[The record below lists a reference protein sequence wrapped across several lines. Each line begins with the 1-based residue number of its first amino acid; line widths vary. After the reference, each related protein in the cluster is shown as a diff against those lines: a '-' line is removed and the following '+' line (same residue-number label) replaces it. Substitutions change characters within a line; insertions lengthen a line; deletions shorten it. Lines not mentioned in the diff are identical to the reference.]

1 MEQRFKAAV
10 FDLDGTLLDT
20 SAGVLASVRYTIDHF
35 GLRPLEEEQLKK
47 FIGPPIQDSFAKVYG
62 LEGDILQEIATV
74 FRNRYKESDLLK
86 AVPYD
91 GIYDVF
97 ERLIESGIKPA
108 IATYKR
114 QDYAT
119 EILVYFGFD
128 KYTDIMYG
136 ADHENRLKKND
147 IIRNAIFD
155 AGVAKPGEA
164 VMVGDSDNDA
174 IGAKTLGVMFIGVT
188 YGFGF
193 HTTEDVEKF
202 PNIGVART
210 TDEISYLINKGR
222 I

>member
-1 MEQRFKAAV
+1 MEQRFKVAV

-20 SAGVLASVRYTIDHF
+20 SVGVLASVRYTIDHF
-35 GLRPLEEEQLKK
+35 GFRPLEEKQLKS
-47 FIGPPIQDSFAKVYG
+47 FIGPPIQDSFARVYG

-74 FRNRYKESDLLK
+74 FRNRYKEADLLR

-97 ERLIESGIKPA
+97 EKLHGGGIKPA

-119 EILVYFGFD
+119 EILVHFGFD
-128 KYTDIMYG
+128 RYTDIMYG
-136 ADHENRLKKND
+136 ADHENRLKKSD
-147 IIRNAIFD
+147 IIRNAICD
-155 AGVAKPGEA
+155 AGVSTPEEA

-174 IGAKTLGVMFIGVT
+174 TGAKLLGVKFIGVT

-193 HTTEDVEKF
+193 HSAADVEKF
-202 PNIGVART
+202 PNIGAAQT
-210 TDEISYLINKGR
+210 TNEITHLIVGG
-222 I
+222 